1 MEINNL
7 NDDFSDLESI
17 SVIGEND
24 INDNNDY
31 NDIQNNFNDSLLS
44 SIESLEQDQSHN
56 HSHDEIIIN
65 TEIIKKKNKKR
76 NKDELNLTPL
86 PIFSCIY
93 CSNDKVA
100 FSHLS
105 REVLSEKYLFQTSNY
120 DIQELEKIINDSLIE
135 KDNQENKL
143 IKIII
148 EYSEYLKKNC
158 SIEES
163 KNFFMCDNYKLYCI
177 NNEKIIQNNF
187 VNKIELNINRK
198 KNDQIIKGIHIPK
211 NSTKSL
217 FNTTNSLVN
226 NIVALGPETN
236 INNNKNISNISD
248 SNFNSLSLNY
258 DNSGNNNNIK
268 MLNVYSIGMD
278 SIVENIDNDSSE
290 ENEEDNDFLKIFRF
304 DLRRK
309 INRNDIIWDD
319 NCFDIWNPQFCDDD
333 NNNKSHFIKSSQSKK
348 DLVIF
353 DKRLLKNKSNKS
365 NLIINNQYN
374 YDSNKLKQNIY
385 PPNNYFH
392 KHSSKNQNL
401 EKLFIDKFEN
411 IERRNK
417 SNFME
422 NTYKTNKTL
431 SKIKDYINELNSK
444 NQGSTQSD
452 SKIFSFSQNR
462 NSFLDKNRSSFLNQN
477 SFNLNSLLNQNL
489 SQNYHTSLNKVEQIK
504 MKSNIK
510 KNDRIKKKVEDLID
524 IIKSPNKRNFN
535 LNDNGKINS
544 ILSTTFQKI
553 NIKIAKNKYNSII
566 GSSFF
571 DN

>member
-1 MEINNL
+1 
-7 NDDFSDLESI
+7 
-17 SVIGEND
+17 
-24 INDNNDY
+24 
-31 NDIQNNFNDSLLS
+31 
-44 SIESLEQDQSHN
+44 
-56 HSHDEIIIN
+56 
-65 TEIIKKKNKKR
+65 
-76 NKDELNLTPL
+76 
-86 PIFSCIY
+86 
-93 CSNDKVA
+93 
-100 FSHLS
+100 
-105 REVLSEKYLFQTSNY
+105 
-120 DIQELEKIINDSLIE
+120 
-135 KDNQENKL
+135 
-143 IKIII
+143 
-148 EYSEYLKKNC
+148 
-158 SIEES
+158 
-163 KNFFMCDNYKLYCI
+163 
-177 NNEKIIQNNF
+177 
-187 VNKIELNINRK
+187 
-198 KNDQIIKGIHIPK
+198 
-211 NSTKSL
+211 
-217 FNTTNSLVN
+217 
-226 NIVALGPETN
+226 LGPETN
-236 INNNKNISNISD
+236 INTNKNISNISD

-392 KHSSKNQNL
+392 KHSAKNQNL

-504 MKSNIK
+504 MKSKIK